1 MSWAAEELKDAD
13 LGDLRR
19 NRRLIRIVEDLS
31 EQPQA
36 SVSQASR
43 DAAAMQG
50 VYDFWSN
57 PRISAESI
65 LAGHQQRTIER
76 IRAHETVLAIQDTSE
91 LNSAP
96 IDAPKD

>member
-1 MSWAAEELKDAD
+1 MSWAAEELKDAE

-31 EQPQA
+31 EQPHASVPQA
-36 SVSQASR
+36 SQ

-50 VYDFWSN
+50 MYDFWLN

-65 LAGHQQRTIER
+65 LVAHQQRTIER

-91 LNSAP
+91 LNFSSHR
-96 IDAPKD
+96 PKD